1 MQYMQGL
8 HTAQMAGG
16 ASNSC
21 ASNRVTA
28 ESYSYVDGF
37 HVGKALALIRA
48 FISQH
53 RSVHEQ
59 QGPLAL

>member
-8 HTAQMAGG
+8 HTAQMASGG
-16 ASNSC
+16 SKSC
-21 ASNRVTA
+21 ASNGVTA
-28 ESYSYVDGF
+28 KTFSYVDGF

-48 FISQH
+48 FMGQH
-53 RSVHEQ
+53 WSVHEQ